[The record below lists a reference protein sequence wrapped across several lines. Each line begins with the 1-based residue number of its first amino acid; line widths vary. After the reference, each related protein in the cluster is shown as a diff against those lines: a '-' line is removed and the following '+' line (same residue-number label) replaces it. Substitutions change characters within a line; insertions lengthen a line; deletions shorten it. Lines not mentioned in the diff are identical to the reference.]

1 MVELVVHRLVCS
13 VERTIGWQGG
23 FAGKLQ
29 VKHDIAWQLASLSC
43 ASDHP
48 LTGPHSQRQCNKRA
62 TLLLRCSRPPTG

>member
-23 FAGKLQ
+23 SAGKLQ

-43 ASDHP
+43 VSDHP
-48 LTGPHSQRQCNKRA
+48 LTGPHSQRQCKRA
-62 TLLLRCSRPPTG
+62 TVRDC